1 MFGEIWA
8 VFFFLLLIGGLASR
22 VWLLAALGGVG
33 LATAG
38 TAWAWATLSLERLS
52 YTRSLSRWRL
62 LAGEETQ
69 LTLTLANRKP
79 IPVGWVR
86 IEDDFPTGI
95 EVVGREMEV
104 SPRPRTKVLVHTASL
119 KPYERVRW
127 TYRLRCSRRGF
138 YRIGPAVIRSGDIF
152 GFFPRFAKVEEEAYL
167 LVFPRPMQLPWPA
180 FLPRRATGDWR
191 GVEPFHPDQSR
202 FAGIRDYQPGD
213 PFKAVDWKATVRRS
227 RLQVRQYDPGATPLL
242 AVVVNIDTVG
252 VAWGGH
258 IPHYLERVAT
268 AAASLVS
275 WAYEEG
281 YSVGLY
287 TNGLSVIYERPLT
300 VPPAR
305 GPEHLTLLMET
316 LAMLGPHVA
325 SLIEDVLLREERA
338 FPAGSTLVLITSIM
352 TDGLRETLDN
362 LARRRSAP
370 LLVWVG
376 DEAPEGIPP
385 EIQVHPLGE
394 FLRPVEVGDGFQA

>member
-1 MFGEIWA
+1 MFGELWI
-8 VFFFLLLIGGLASR
+8 VFFFLLLVGGLAAR
-22 VWLLAALGGVG
+22 AWPLAALGGVG

-38 TAWAWATLSLERLS
+38 VSWAWATLSLERLS

-69 LTLTLANRKP
+69 LTLTLTNRKP
-79 IPVGWVR
+79 IPVGWARV
-86 IEDDFPTGI
+86 EDEFPVEI
-95 EVVGREMEV
+95 EVLGRELET
-104 SPRPRTKVLVHTASL
+104 SPRPRTKVLVHTTSL

-127 TYRLRCSRRGF
+127 AYRLHCPRRGF
-138 YRIGPAVIRSGDIF
+138 YRIGPATLRSGDIF
-152 GFFPRFAKVEEEAYL
+152 GFFPRFAKVEEETYL
-167 LVFPRPMQLPWPA
+167 LVFPQPVELPWPA
-180 FLPRRATGDWR
+180 FLPRRAVGDRR
-191 GVEPFHPDQSR
+191 GVEPFHPDPSR

-213 PFKAVDWKATVRRS
+213 PLRAVDWKATVRRG

-242 AVVVNIDTVG
+242 AVVANIDTVG
-252 VAWGGH
+252 VMWGGH

-305 GPEHLTLLMET
+305 GPEHLTLLLET

-325 SLIEDVLLREERA
+325 APIEDVLLREERA
-338 FPAGSTLVLITSIM
+338 FPAGSTLVLITSIL
-352 TDGLRETLDN
+352 TDGLRETLN
-362 LARRRSAP
+362 SLARRRKAP
-370 LLVWVG
+370 ILVWVA
-376 DEAPEGIPP
+376 DEAPEGLPP
-385 EIQVHPLGE
+385 EVPVHPLGALLKPME
-394 FLRPVEVGDGFQA
+394 RGNGVQP